1 MKRQNK
7 NWPLHFEAGCRKRR
21 LNPASFFGLYCVV
34 VLFSGLVNVCF
45 CCVRFSFSIPSQEI
59 GSGNVSEMTYF
70 VWSGTYK
77 TTTQSISQ
85 SVPFTSVHAE

>member
-59 GSGNVSEMTYF
+59 GLGNVSEMTYF
-70 VWSGTYK
+70 VWIGIITAAAFEKKSLVICY
-77 TTTQSISQ
+77 
-85 SVPFTSVHAE
+85 SVGS